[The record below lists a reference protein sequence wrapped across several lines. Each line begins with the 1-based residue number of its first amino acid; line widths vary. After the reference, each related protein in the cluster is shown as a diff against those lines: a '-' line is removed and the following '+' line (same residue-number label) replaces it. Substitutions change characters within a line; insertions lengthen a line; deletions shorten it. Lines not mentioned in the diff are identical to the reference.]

1 MKNNDKKIQIS
12 LIIFG
17 SLLIFFTYFFYPKI
31 NEKKF
36 LKNEINTAKPLEI
49 TKEQVNVFKNV
60 TYEGFYNIINPF
72 TIESDDAYILND
84 EPEII
89 YMKEMIVTI
98 YMSNGSVVNIRS
110 DKGSYNKVTY
120 DCFFED
126 NVVASSEETI
136 VYSDNLDML
145 ASEDLVR
152 AYNNVLLTSE
162 KNSLRADNVDYD
174 FENKLYQISMYNNKR
189 VKIKIIE

>member
-1 MKNNDKKIQIS
+1 MKSNDKKIQIS

-36 LKNEINTAKPLEI
+36 LKDEINPVETLEI
-49 TKEQVNVFKNV
+49 TKDQVNVFENV

-72 TIESDDAYILND
+72 TIKSDDAYILND

-89 YMKEMIVTI
+89 YMKEMNVTM
-98 YMSNGSVVNIRS
+98 YMNDGSIVNIRS
-110 DKGSYNKVTY
+110 DKGRYNKITY

-126 NVVASSEETI
+126 NVVASSEDAV

-174 FENKLYQISMYNNKR
+174 FEKKLYQISMYNDKQ
-189 VKIKIIE
+189 VKIKII

>member
-36 LKNEINTAKPLEI
+36 LKNEINTAKPLKI

>member
-1 MKNNDKKIQIS
+1 MKSNDKKIQIS

-36 LKNEINTAKPLEI
+36 LKDEINPVETLEI
-49 TKEQVNVFKNV
+49 TKDQVNVFENV

-72 TIESDDAYILND
+72 TIKSDDAYILND

-89 YMKEMIVTI
+89 YMKEMNVTM
-98 YMSNGSVVNIRS
+98 YMNDGSIVNIRS
-110 DKGSYNKVTY
+110 DKGRYNKITY

-126 NVVASSEETI
+126 NVVASSEDAV